1 MESDSSRV
9 IIQHGHFFFSLI
21 LSFIIITVKLYF
33 YLFIYLLLLFFSR
46 DMTLAQ
52 HQGPKYL
59 TYHSRD
65 DNNNTQ

>member
-1 MESDSSRV
+1 MD
-9 IIQHGHFFFSLI
+9 IFFSLI

-33 YLFIYLLLLFFSR
+33 FIYLFIYLLLFFSR

>member
-33 YLFIYLLLLFFSR
+33 LFIYLFIIIIFFER
-46 DMTLAQ
+46 HDTCTAPR
-52 HQGPKYL
+52 PKVPYL
-59 TYHSRD
+59 P
-65 DNNNTQ
+65 